1 MSNIF
6 NQGGAEGT
14 EGMFDIRGIVSSDR
28 KMRKDA
34 ARIARLKA
42 TVQGREVGESFND
55 AYSSLKLGVNP
66 KDAEEA
72 LKHEYLVKKNRERA
86 EYIFD
91 NASDLNPEVQQSIH
105 DTIAVDSLIEESV
118 LDDDGINM
126 MYSEIFAGETLDNFR
141 QRGVAT
147 SLSS

>member
-6 NQGGAEGT
+6 DQGGAEGT

-42 TVQGREVGESFND
+42 TVQDTEVGESFND

-72 LKHEYLVKKNRERA
+72 LKHEYLVKKN
-86 EYIFD
+86 
-91 NASDLNPEVQQSIH
+91 
-105 DTIAVDSLIEESV
+105 
-118 LDDDGINM
+118 
-126 MYSEIFAGETLDNFR
+126 
-141 QRGVAT
+141 
-147 SLSS
+147 